1 MASSS
6 SVESAA
12 PSTNSTSPALTSCPA
27 FTTTLPM
34 VMLDFALTLWLP
46 LAVTVPVPRTLAV
59 IVPFVTMLVA
69 TSGREWF
76 IIVLEKKVSKSSTTR
91 NTIAASLTHALF
103 FGFVSISIPR

>member
-1 MASSS
+1 
-6 SVESAA
+6 
-12 PSTNSTSPALTSCPA
+12 
-27 FTTTLPM
+27 M

-59 IVPFVTMLVA
+59 IVPLETMLVA

-76 IIVLEKKVSKSSTTR
+76 MIVLEKKVSKSSTTR